1 MKLMDAK
8 DKMPSEKFEEGLKD
22 LGLSAP
28 ARQALDRYLKA
39 DEETLLR
46 LDSAAAVELKKVM
59 LRLKE
64 LGVPYRWDPGVIRG
78 MDYYTG
84 LVFEG
89 FDKSPENRRA
99 LFGGGRYDDL
109 VGLFGKTKVP
119 GVGFGLGDVTLFDFL
134 TTHQLLPK
142 FQSRNEFFV
151 VCAAPGLVSV
161 CLRLAQELR
170 AAGLA
175 VSSALQSE
183 GIGSQL
189 KVASKQKL
197 KWALIVGEEEARDGF
212 VTLKN
217 LESGAQEKLQR
228 SHLIS
233 SLQSRL

>member
-1 MKLMDAK
+1 
-8 DKMPSEKFEEGLKD
+8 
-22 LGLSAP
+22 
-28 ARQALDRYLKA
+28 
-39 DEETLLR
+39 
-46 LDSAAAVELKKVM
+46 
-59 LRLKE
+59 
-64 LGVPYRWDPGVIRG
+64 

-134 TTHQLLPK
+134 TTHQLLPAES
-142 FQSRNEFFV
+142 FRHEFFL
-151 VCAAPGLVSV
+151 VCAAPQLVGS
-161 CLRLAQELR
+161 CLALAQELR
-170 AAGLA
+170 AAGLC

-197 KWALIVGEEEARDGF
+197 KWALIIGEDEARDGF

-217 LESGAQEKLQR
+217 LDSGTQEKLPR
-228 SHLIS
+228 SQLVS
-233 SLQSRL
+233 NLGSRL